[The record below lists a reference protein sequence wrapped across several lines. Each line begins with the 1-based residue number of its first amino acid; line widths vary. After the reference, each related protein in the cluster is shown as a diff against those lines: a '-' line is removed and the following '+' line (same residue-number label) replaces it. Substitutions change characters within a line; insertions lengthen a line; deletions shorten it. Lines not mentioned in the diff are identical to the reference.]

1 MQGLFHLAVRVWT
14 FILGVKGVVAATAE
28 LVSTLRAVEVHA
40 ASPGQCVRELAF
52 RTVNAVFLKVH
63 GQALSLVLWVIGAF
77 PVLEILTTPSSV
89 LLLPLALA
97 AHTEGLVTLGTRRL
111 QLFAFIDEAKGTLGA
126 PQELGVSH
134 KHSLGQLLVKQ
145 GICIGV

>member
-52 RTVNAVFLKVH
+52 RTVCEVRAAAQGEGF
-63 GQALSLVLWVIGAF
+63 AST
-77 PVLEILTTPSSV
+77 PRPSSRE
-89 LLLPLALA
+89 LLPIRPLSR
-97 AHTEGLVTLGTRRL
+97 G
-111 QLFAFIDEAKGTLGA
+111 
-126 PQELGVSH
+126 
-134 KHSLGQLLVKQ
+134 
-145 GICIGV
+145 